1 MVVYM
6 DSTIKLL
13 LTTEK
18 RATEVMIKNNIVKQV
33 EGLEPYLI
41 IEEEENA

>member
-6 DSTIKLL
+6 NSTIKLL

-18 RATEVMIKNNIVKQV
+18 RVTEVMIKNNIVKQV

-41 IEEEENA
+41 IKEEENA

>member
-6 DSTIKLL
+6 NSTIKLL

-18 RATEVMIKNNIVKQV
+18 RVTEVMIKNNIVKQV

-41 IEEEENA
+41 IKEEE